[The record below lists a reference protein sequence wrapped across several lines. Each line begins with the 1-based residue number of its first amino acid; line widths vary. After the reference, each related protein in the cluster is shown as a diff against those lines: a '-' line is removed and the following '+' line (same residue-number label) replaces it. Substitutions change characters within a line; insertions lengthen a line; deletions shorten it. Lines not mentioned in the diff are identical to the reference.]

1 MSSSAPAPS
10 DPSWPIPYTLPL
22 PGGIPDTHRPHTE
35 AKTTILVPKDNIA
48 FLNPVQEYNRDLS
61 VAVIRAWNEMRK
73 EEAEGKWRRKRE
85 NWAKGKGKGKGK
97 KGAQAKVENSEG
109 EATEVTEVK
118 EKEAGAEEETA
129 NAQPVAGPS
138 TEVSEKSGMAAHLM
152 SHLSPLLMTGSQPKF
167 RAPQITILEALSATG
182 LRSIRYAKEIP
193 DVK

>member
-1 MSSSAPAPS
+1 MSSSAPAAPASPAASTAPSS

-85 NWAKGKGKGKGK
+85 AWAKGKGKGKGK
-97 KGAQAKVENSEG
+97 KGVPAKKSEEEG
-109 EATEVTEVK
+109 TGVTEVK
-118 EKEAGAEEETA
+118 DKEGGAEEETA
-129 NAQPVAGPS
+129 NAQPIAGPS
-138 TEVSEKSGMAAHLM
+138 TEVSGTQE
-152 SHLSPLLMTGSQPKF
+152 
-167 RAPQITILEALSATG
+167 
-182 LRSIRYAKEIP
+182 
-193 DVK
+193 